1 MPKFN
6 IECQNTVLKVQD
18 LLNQNPEW
26 KTRYEEYAEKIIADS
41 KLIREMKQKFR
52 EWKPLFLYMNVTS
65 AKSNLIFSLRYLGQD
80 VAKLKVGSDKI
91 TISTEGFGE
100 KNLRDFKCEVNLNNC
115 QWRSKETKS
124 FRNHFSDNPKR
135 TKDSGKGNDEHRIE
149 SLLLSE
155 FSKKSSEDKILCNI
169 QPVKLAGITRFQM
182 PTSINA
188 SNINK
193 LEYSGSHGG
202 GIDILSRIGTGG
214 GVKLCIMEVKD
225 TNNTQETPAK
235 AIQQGLA
242 YATFIRE
249 LLRSN
254 SGEAWW
260 KLFGFNGKLPTQLKL
275 YVACV
280 MPSKN
285 NNDISFTDQV
295 VEVGKDNIRFHYLYY
310 KESENKFAEMETSL
324 NECKYKP

>member
-1 MPKFN
+1 MSKFN
-6 IECQNTVLKVQD
+6 IECQKIVLKVQD
-18 LLNQNPEW
+18 RLNQNPEW
-26 KTRYEEYAEKIIADS
+26 KTRYEEYAEKLIANS
-41 KLIREMKQKFR
+41 KLILEIKQKFR

-80 VAKLKVGSDKI
+80 VAKLKVGTDQI
-91 TISTEGFGE
+91 IISTEGFGE
-100 KNLRDFKCEVNLNNC
+100 KNLRDFECEVKLNKC
-115 QWRSKETKS
+115 QWRSKEAKS
-124 FRNHFSDNPKR
+124 FRNHFSGNPKR
-135 TKDSGKGNDEHRIE
+135 TIDSGKGNDEHRIE

-155 FSKKSSEDKILCNI
+155 FSKKSSVDKILCNI
-169 QPVKLAGITRFQM
+169 QPVKLACISRFQM

-225 TNNTQETPAK
+225 TNNPQEPPAK
-235 AIQQGLA
+235 VIQQGLA

-260 KLFGFNGKLPTQLKL
+260 KLFGFNGKLPAQLKL

-280 MPSKN
+280 MPSLDI
-285 NNDISFTDQV
+285 NDVSFTDEKIKIENDTIQ
-295 VEVGKDNIRFHYLYY
+295 FHFVYFEETGNTITEI
-310 KESENKFAEMETSL
+310 KTSL
-324 NECKYKP
+324 K